1 MRSRLS
7 DAVLPLI
14 RTRADLH
21 RWSAANAHG
30 AQMHDAVAIL
40 EAAAETEDPTVV
52 LAVTQQ
58 AIASALKVV
67 MRADDS
73 SGIIGGACRLLLEL
87 HPKVAAR
94 AHPPAG
100 KLVEWMMTFQFDN
113 ECDFFHL
120 DPVAYAPALGEVGMA
135 SYRKRLA
142 EVQARLGPRPPQ
154 DRRWSSPH
162 SGDWFT
168 LDWNAQCLAVFDH
181 DIEAIIRTH
190 AKDRKVAAWLQDT
203 AEALAEIGEID
214 LAIDW
219 AKRATDFNGGHQ
231 SLRAGDYWCTLLAE
245 QRPDELLEA
254 RVIVFR
260 RWPSSSTAAYL
271 YRDAQ
276 HDWPSYRDE
285 VMESLAR
292 SPRDAVLFAL
302 LTLKDVP
309 LAWQL
314 AHSLG
319 LDDDRTWGDLVKAY
333 EKLDPLAVLPVLTRL
348 VENDLTEADARNYR
362 IAARRLSK
370 MRKLAAGSDQAVE
383 VDKLIADLR
392 ETYRRRPRLQHE
404 FDRAGLP

>member
-1 MRSRLS
+1 
-7 DAVLPLI
+7 
-14 RTRADLH
+14 
-21 RWSAANAHG
+21 
-30 AQMHDAVAIL
+30 MHDAVAIL
-40 EAAAETEDPTVV
+40 EAAAETEDPRVV

-142 EVQARLGPRPPQ
+142 EVQARLGPRPPE
-154 DRRWSSPH
+154 DRKWSSPH

-168 LDWNAQCLAVFDH
+168 LDWNAQRLAVFDH

-219 AKRATDFNGGHQ
+219 AKRATDFDRGYQ
-231 SLRAGDYWCTLLAE
+231 SQRAGEYWCTLLAE
-245 QRPDELLEA
+245 HKPDELLEA

-276 HDWPSYRDE
+276 DDWPGYRDE

-319 LDDDRTWGDLVKAY
+319 LDDERTWGDLVKAY

-370 MRKLAAGSDQAVE
+370 MRKLAADSDDAVE

-392 ETYRRRPRLQHE
+392 ETHRRRPRLQHE
-404 FDRAGLP
+404 FDHAGLP